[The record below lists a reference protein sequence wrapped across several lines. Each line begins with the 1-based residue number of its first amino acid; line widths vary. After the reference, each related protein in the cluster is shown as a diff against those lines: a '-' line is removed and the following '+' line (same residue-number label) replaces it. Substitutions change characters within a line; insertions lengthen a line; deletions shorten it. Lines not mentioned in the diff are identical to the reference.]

1 MIVNNITELIG
12 KTPML
17 ELHNM
22 AAAFNLQAKILA
34 KLEYFNPA
42 GSIKDRVARAMID
55 DAETTGRLKL
65 GGTIIEPTSGNTG
78 VGIAMNAAAR
88 GYKSIMTMPETM
100 SVERQL
106 LLKAL
111 GATVILTPGDKGM
124 QGAVD
129 KAEELQRTIPN
140 STILQQFANPA
151 NPQAHYTTTA
161 TEIWDDTNGEVD
173 ILIAGVGTGG
183 TISGTGK
190 GLKQRKPNVK
200 VIAVQP
206 AASPILTGGTPGK
219 HKIQGIGAN
228 FIPDN
233 YDASIV
239 DEVVNI
245 PDNEAIKT
253 SRLLGTRE
261 GLLVGIS
268 SGAAMWAA
276 LQIAARAENR
286 GKCIV
291 AIMPDTGERYLST
304 ELYDYDNYPL

>member
-228 FIPDN
+228 FIPAN
-233 YDASIV
+233 YNASTV
-239 DEVVNI
+239 DEIIDV

-253 SRLLGTRE
+253 S
-261 GLLVGIS
+261 
-268 SGAAMWAA
+268 
-276 LQIAARAENR
+276 
-286 GKCIV
+286 
-291 AIMPDTGERYLST
+291 
-304 ELYDYDNYPL
+304 